1 MVQGRDR
8 PPCGMA
14 FDPNRSAVDT
24 REAMAALRYSRGGPS
39 PARATLNLHVLRQ
52 HSMPVQACLPFKI
65 SVALWPDSSLLPDRV
80 KAFRAG
86 ASGNFWPH
94 GGGQRMF
101 SSLMLLAAEANGVV
115 ALRMMKLM
123 RGGRSARHEANLM
136 VSEKISAA
144 FEATANLVAGAS
156 GNEIVHRYRQHVA
169 KNAKRLSGR
178 SRNRVLRRTRRRRK

>member
-1 MVQGRDR
+1 
-8 PPCGMA
+8 
-14 FDPNRSAVDT
+14 
-24 REAMAALRYSRGGPS
+24 
-39 PARATLNLHVLRQ
+39 
-52 HSMPVQACLPFKI
+52 
-65 SVALWPDSSLLPDRV
+65 
-80 KAFRAG
+80 
-86 ASGNFWPH
+86 
-94 GGGQRMF
+94 MF

-144 FEATANLVAGAS
+144 FEATANLMAGAS
-156 GNEIVHRYRQHVA
+156 GKRNSYRYRPVA